1 MGAAITVE
9 NVAVL
14 VRGTLDGR
22 QVGFQRSSLV
32 VGVEILTAAGAGTA
46 EVEGAG
52 MVRITVGP
60 QVLVGDAVEAEVFA
74 DTPLH
79 LDQQRLPGF
88 KAEVVIRPRE
98 GRARQAFRVL
108 VITTHPFAACVRYAW
123 GEWIGFVKRSRAVV
137 EVPDLV

>member
-22 QVGFQRSSLV
+22 QVGFQRSTLV
-32 VGVEILTAAGAGTA
+32 VGVERRTAAGEGAA

-52 MVRITVGP
+52 MVWIPVGP

-74 DTPLH
+74 EAPLH

-98 GRARQAFRVL
+98 GRTRQAFRIL
-108 VITTHPFAACVRYAW
+108 VIAR
-123 GEWIGFVKRSRAVV
+123 
-137 EVPDLV
+137 